1 MAVKPIPDGYHRVTP
16 YLLVKGVAELVEF
29 CKQAF
34 GAHEVARHLHPDG
47 TVGHAEI
54 RIGDS
59 MVMMGEAREEWPAR
73 PSCIYMYVTDTDATY
88 RQAIQAGATSLSEPV
103 DQYYGDRS
111 GGVMDPSGNYWW
123 ISTHIEDVTPE
134 ELSRRAAE
142 AQAKKA

>member
-1 MAVKPIPDGYHRVTP
+1 MAVKPIPEGYHTVTP
-16 YLLVKGVAELVEF
+16 YLLVKGVAQLVEF

-34 GAHEVARHLHPDG
+34 GAQEVARHLHPDG

-73 PSCIYMYVTDTDATY
+73 PSCIYMYVTDTDATF
-88 RQAIQAGATSLSEPV
+88 RQAIAAGATSLSEPV
-103 DQYYGDRS
+103 DQFYGDRS
-111 GGVMDPSGNYWW
+111 GGVMDPAGNYWW
-123 ISTHIEDVTPE
+123 ISTHIEDVSPE
-134 ELSRRAAE
+134 EISRRAAE